1 MFIIRASISGTSLVY
16 GISPVVATIDMV
28 NTYKVINSIAP
39 TVGTDL
45 VTLNYF
51 NANLPSTSIPT
62 RITSSTNNASSLQ
75 ADFDRLKVVGTPI
88 DMTSQQILNL
98 FAANTPTGAVNLS
111 QVQSLIGALTLSSV
125 AGLSTSTINFNNQ
138 RGINCANPTVSGDIA
153 TMGWV

>member
-62 RITSSTNNASSLQ
+62 RITSSTNSASSLQ

-88 DMTSQQILNL
+88 DMTSQ
-98 FAANTPTGAVNLS
+98 
-111 QVQSLIGALTLSSV
+111 
-125 AGLSTSTINFNNQ
+125 
-138 RGINCANPTVSGDIA
+138 
-153 TMGWV
+153 